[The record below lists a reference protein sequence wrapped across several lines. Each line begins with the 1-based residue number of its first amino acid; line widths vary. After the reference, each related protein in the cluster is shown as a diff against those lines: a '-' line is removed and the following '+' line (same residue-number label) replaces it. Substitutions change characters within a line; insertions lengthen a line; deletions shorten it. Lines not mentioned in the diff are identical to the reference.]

1 MRLVLACDTTLQN
14 LQNGGTRRARLE
26 PQKGKIL
33 EQKGQHHRS
42 QDGQAFFLSS
52 GLLQRTQ
59 RLIEMTVALNQSFV
73 EFTQGCEED
82 SSDEEEDRTLKLRDY
97 SNVPIDLQNA
107 YDALQ
112 QAVEIE
118 LRRSGQE
125 DLRTLYP
132 SNDQEHPASEVK
144 DTQTSSVGAEEEQE
158 NGRHIQPMD
167 EESRCSLWVQQTP
180 PQSSTETSM
189 EGSGI
194 FELDKTSPPGMDA
207 TSVKQSTSRGQ
218 SSSPSY
224 SSSSSSS
231 TPTPP
236 VKQPRP
242 RGRPRKH
249 PSILPSSIEISS
261 HSSSSETGGC
271 ASESGCDSD
280 FKDHQTTTKAVCP
293 LNIRTFHASPSEFR
307 SDCTCLYHNEPVNE
321 CYDTAVTNCILRD
334 VKSISNQLR
343 IICDL
348 FMCTIVFH
356 F

>member
-1 MRLVLACDTTLQN
+1 MLRNFGRKELSDILDGDKKWHCYVCFPEPLVRLVLACDSTLQN
-14 LQNGGTRRARLE
+14 LQNGGTRRPRLE

-33 EQKGQHHRS
+33 EQKGHHHHS

-73 EFTQGCEED
+73 QFTQGCEED

-112 QAVEIE
+112 QAVETE

-132 SNDQEHPASEVK
+132 SSDQEHSASEVK
-144 DTQTSSVGAEEEQE
+144 EGQTSPGGAEKEQE
-158 NGRHIQPMD
+158 NRGDIQPMD

-180 PQSSTETSM
+180 PQSSTDTSM
-189 EGSGI
+189 ECSGI
-194 FELDKTSPPGMDA
+194 FELDKTSSSSPDLEA

-224 SSSSSSS
+224 SSSSSSSSS

-249 PSILPSSIEISS
+249 PPKLPAPVEISS

-271 ASESGCDSD
+271 VSESGCDSD
-280 FKDHQTTTKAVCP
+280 FKDQQTTTKAVSP
-293 LNIRTFHASPSEFR
+293 LNVRTFHVSPSEFR
-307 SDCTCLYHNEPVNE
+307 SDFPCLCH
-321 CYDTAVTNCILRD
+321 IM
-334 VKSISNQLR
+334 NQ
-343 IICDL
+343 
-348 FMCTIVFH
+348 
-356 F
+356 